1 VRQNETR
8 GLWRF
13 AANTVLL
20 SKMAHIF
27 VYRILVGSIELLKLS
42 TRTFLIKWLGVF
54 DSDNDFT
61 IKMSS
66 SLDSFNCRDG
76 DRHCLERSVHNLFNR
91 SNSNHVDDDVEID
104 TTEDCATSTS
114 DASGTYGNAT
124 DGSGSGSFN
133 NGTSTTSTDRTQ
145 LVVKFQYQIQTSLSF
160 SFAGTLTDNNTSVL
174 SLIEKKISDVLV
186 EDFFNSCAT
195 KGSRSNRRRTGKDT
209 TIAVANNLDNAIY
222 LRHMLE
228 GAVESTWEGLNA
240 SPEDRVLPGLAGGRL
255 KLCIGIIS
263 PVC

>member
-1 VRQNETR
+1 
-8 GLWRF
+8 
-13 AANTVLL
+13 
-20 SKMAHIF
+20 MAHIF

-42 TRTFLIKWLGVF
+42 TRTFLIKWIGVF

-76 DRHCLERSVHNLFNR
+76 DRPRQLAIEQSVHNLFNR
-91 SNSNHVDDDVEID
+91 SNAN
-104 TTEDCATSTS
+104 TTEDCAKSTS
-114 DASGTYGNAT
+114 DASGSYGTTTAS
-124 DGSGSGSFN
+124 SGSGSFN

-186 EDFFNSCAT
+186 DAFFNSCAT

-209 TIAVANNLDNAIY
+209 TIAVANNLDNAKY

-240 SPEDRVLPGLAGGRL
+240 SPEDRVLPGLAGGTL

-263 PVC
+263 PVCCLTEAIVDRLLTLFVE